1 MASDTDRA
9 RLVAALQAV
18 AKGDRGALQQIY
30 RDTSAKLYGV
40 VVRILDDAAEAEDVL
55 QDIYVTIW
63 RRAGSFEPE
72 RGLSPITW
80 LVAIARNKAIDRLRS
95 TARTRQLRPI
105 EDADDVADDK
115 PPATEG
121 LERAEEAAALT
132 RCLGQLDPKHADTVR
147 TAFFEG
153 VTYEALAQR
162 IGAPVGTVKS
172 WIRRSLQRL
181 RTCLEEPEAA

>member
-9 RLVAALQAV
+9 RLVAALGAI
-18 AKGDRGALQQIY
+18 ANGDRSALQQLY

-55 QDIYVTIW
+55 QDIYLTIW
-63 RRAGSFEPE
+63 KRAGAFEPE

-80 LVAIARNKAIDRLRS
+80 LVAIARNKAIDRLRA
-95 TARTRQLRPI
+95 TGRVRATRPLEEAGEI
-105 EDADDVADDK
+105 ADGA
-115 PPATEG
+115 PAPTEA
-121 LERAEEAAALT
+121 LERADEAVALA
-132 RCLGQLDPKHADTVR
+132 RCMGQLDPKHAETVR

-153 VTYEALAQR
+153 VTYEALAVR

-181 RTCLEEPEAA
+181 RSCLEEAAAT